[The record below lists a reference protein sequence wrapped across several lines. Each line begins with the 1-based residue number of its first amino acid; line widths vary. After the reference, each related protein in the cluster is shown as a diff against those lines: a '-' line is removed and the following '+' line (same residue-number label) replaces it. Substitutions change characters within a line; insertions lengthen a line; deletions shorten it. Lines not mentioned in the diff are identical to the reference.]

1 VNARRIHALLAAGVE
16 NPTLI
21 AQWRIE
27 PHRLA
32 QLGVDPASFDL
43 PALWKFAGLTIKVRH
58 NGVRQQLP
66 CTFRL
71 MAIAGLEIGL
81 FADYA
86 AYRRTLERSYASA
99 TAQRTHDLVQYIT
112 TWVKASEPAHALLC
126 DIARHEHTLVCLSTS
141 APDVRHGVEGDE
153 KPVALRPSACPH
165 IRGRLALHEM
175 HCDPLWLAAT
185 LRQPA
190 PSLRDVPLQLRY
202 YCYWRAEQQSDISV
216 VEMDA
221 LGFYL
226 LSLADGRRS
235 VADLSHALGGRRR
248 PARQFMETL
257 SQLEGLGLLA
267 FAPARRMDAA

>member
-1 VNARRIHALLAAGVE
+1 LLAAGVE

-21 AQWRIE
+21 AQWRRE

-86 AYRRTLERSYASA
+86 AHRRTLAQPYAPG
-99 TAQRTHDLVQYIT
+99 TAQRMDDLVQFIT
-112 TWVKASEPAHALLC
+112 SWITPSDPAHAFLG
-126 DIARHEHTLVCLSTS
+126 DIARHEHALVCLG
-141 APDVRHGVEGDE
+141 APAPGLRDGVERDVTA
-153 KPVALRPSACPH
+153 VALRPSAVPR
-165 IRGRLALHEM
+165 IRGRIALHEM
-175 HCDPLWLAAT
+175 HCDPLRLAAT
-185 LRQPA
+185 LRQTA
-190 PSLRDVPLQLRY
+190 PSLRDVPLESRY
-202 YCYWRAEQQSDISV
+202 YGYWRGDSQSDISV
-216 VEMDA
+216 LELDA
-221 LGFYL
+221 LGFYAV
-226 LSLADGRRS
+226 SLADGRRS
-235 VADLSHALGGRRR
+235 VADLSQALVGRRR
-248 PARQFMETL
+248 PARRFMESL